1 MFGLQLVNPPQT
13 CALQKS
19 DEQTPLEQVPEG
31 QTTPQAPQL
40 KGSFNRSS
48 EHGPGVGV
56 GVVSVPVGAVG
67 VEMPVPVPVPLPV
80 TVAVEMTVTVYREL
94 ALK

>member
-40 KGSFNRSS
+40 RGSFNRSS
-48 EHGPGVGV
+48 EHGPGVEV
-56 GVVSVPVGAVG
+56 GVDT
-67 VEMPVPVPVPLPV
+67 PVPVPVPLPV
-80 TVAVEMTVTVYREL
+80 IVAVEMMVMVCGLLIYE
-94 ALK
+94 KE